1 VKQVNLTRIE
11 IAQFRSFVEPV
22 SIDLSTTAGLKFIG
36 GDNKIEPKLG
46 ANGAGKS
53 TVFDAVSWCLSERS
67 IKGLRAS
74 DLISYGKNRTEV
86 ATCWDIDGEQFR
98 IHRGGPPSRVTINE
112 NPADQQDI
120 DNLLGLSRA
129 RFLNSVLF
137 GQAIPLFIDLPQPA
151 RGDLL
156 DEVLDLELWMQAAEK
171 AAARFRE
178 RDRELRDLQSVI
190 ANLHGQIQ
198 GLPNIAALITNERQ
212 WEGHRRIRV
221 RELTTQLKS
230 AKTELKEAAPR
241 VEFDASTVDDAKR
254 LLDAQRKR
262 MNVYLEEGGGL
273 RAKKEHIEQ
282 QLETVTDNAECPACG
297 QDITDDFAEKH
308 REHLLKELK
317 LAIDALDQWADK
329 LTRARQ
335 RERALEAD
343 WRAAERQ
350 LESQRLD
357 RALAEAKVKSKQS
370 EIENLEGQIES
381 ATAEINP
388 YSQMRANAMANKQRL
403 DFELADKQGEYEAK
417 VTELAG
423 LNYWRDGF
431 KKVRLFCLDNVLQEL
446 EVETRNSLLALGL
459 IDWKIDFK
467 TATETKSGTIKL
479 GVQVNVKP
487 PKHKATKFDVLSGGE
502 GQRARLAI
510 SLGLSGLIQRWSGVR
525 YMVEVWDEPTAWL
538 SEQGV
543 EDLLDIF
550 KYRADSTG
558 KSIYVC
564 DHRALMH
571 SSFSEIFTV
580 IKDSN
585 GSRIEKCMG

>member
-190 ANLHGQIQ
+190 ANLQGQIQ
-198 GLPNIAALITNERQ
+198 GLPDIAALITNERQ

-230 AKTELKEAAPR
+230 AKTQLKEAAPR
-241 VEFDASTVDDAKR
+241 VEFDASVVDDAKR
-254 LLDAQRKR
+254 SFAAQLKR
-262 MNVYLEEGGGL
+262 IGVYQEEGGAL
-273 RAKKEHIEQ
+273 RAKYEHIEQ

-297 QDITDDFAEKH
+297 QEITDEFAERH
-308 REHLLKELK
+308 RGHLK
-317 LAIDALDQWADK
+317 LALKSAIDALDQWSDK

-335 RERALEAD
+335 HERALEEE
-343 WRAAERQ
+343 WRVAQRQ
-350 LESQRLD
+350 LERQRLD
-357 RALAEAKVKSKQS
+357 RALAEEKAKSKQS

-381 ATAEINP
+381 VTAETNP
-388 YSQMRANAMANKQRL
+388 YSEMRATAVANKERL
-403 DFELADKQGEYEAK
+403 EFELAGKQGEHEAK

-423 LNYWRDGF
+423 LNYWRSGF

-467 TATETKSGTIKL
+467 TATETKSGTVKL

-502 GQRARLAI
+502 GQRARLAG
-510 SLGLSGLIQRWSGVR
+510 SLGLANLVQRWAGVH
-525 YMVEVWDEPTAWL
+525 YNFEVWDEPTQFL
-538 SEQGV
+538 SRQGV
-543 EDLLDIF
+543 EDLLG
-550 KYRADSTG
+550 YLSHRADSQN
-558 KSIYVC
+558 KSIWVC
-564 DHRALMH
+564 DHRALDH
-571 SSFSEIFTV
+571 SGFSEV
-580 IKDSN
+580 HCVVKDQS
-585 GSRIEKCMG
+585 GSRWI

>member
-1 VKQVNLTRIE
+1 MKQVDLTRIE

-36 GDNKIEPKLG
+36 GDNKEEPKLG

-86 ATCWDIDGEQFR
+86 ATTWDIDGEQFR
-98 IHRGGPPSRVTINE
+98 IHRGGPPSRVTIDG

-120 DNLLGLSRA
+120 DNLLGLSRV

-156 DEVLDLELWMQAAEK
+156 DEVLSLELWMQAADK
-171 AAARFRE
+171 AAARHRQ
-178 RDRELRDLQSVI
+178 RDNELRELQAVI
-190 ANLHGQIQ
+190 ANLQGQIQ
-198 GLPNIAALITNERQ
+198 GLPDIAELKTWEQKWER
-212 WEGHRRIRV
+212 ERRGRV
-221 RELTTQLKS
+221 HELTGQLKT
-230 AKTELKEAAPR
+230 AKAELKEIPR
-241 VEFDASTVDDAKR
+241 IEFDSSIVDDAKR

-262 MNVYLEEGGGL
+262 VSVYQEEGGAL
-273 RAKKEHIEQ
+273 RAKKDQVEEKLDFLHCY
-282 QLETVTDNAECPACG
+282 DECPSCG
-297 QDITDDFAEKH
+297 QQITKEFADQH
-308 REHLLKELK
+308 REELLKEEQ
-317 LAIDALDQWADK
+317 AAVDALNQWSDK

-335 RERALEAD
+335 RERTLEED
-343 WRAAERQ
+343 WRIAEKQ
-350 LESQRLD
+350 LERQRLD
-357 RALAEAKVKSKQS
+357 RALAEAKVKSKQF

-381 ATAEINP
+381 ITAEANP
-388 YSQMRANAMANKQRL
+388 YSEMRATAVSNKERL
-403 DFELADKQGEYEAK
+403 ESELAGKQGEHEVR

-423 LNYWRDGF
+423 LNYWRNGF

-467 TATETKSGTIKL
+467 TATETKSGTVKL

-502 GQRARLAI
+502 GHRARLAG
-510 SLGLSGLIQRWSGVR
+510 SLGLANLVQRWAGVR
-525 YMVEVWDEPTAWL
+525 YGFEVFDEPTAWL
-538 SEQGV
+538 SPEGV
-543 EDLLDIF
+543 ENLLDCLS
-550 KYRADSTG
+550 YRADSQN
-558 KSIYVC
+558 KSIWIC
-564 DHRALMH
+564 DHRALLH
-571 SSFSEIFTV
+571 SSFAETYMV
-580 IKDSN
+580 TKDAQ
-585 GSRIEKCMG
+585 GSHWNRI

>member
-1 VKQVNLTRIE
+1 MKQVNLTRIE

-36 GDNKIEPKLG
+36 GENKEEPKLG

-53 TVFDAVSWCLSERS
+53 TVWDAVSWCLSERS

-98 IHRGGPPSRVTINE
+98 IHRGGPPSRVTIDE

-120 DNLLGLSRA
+120 DNLLGLSRV

-156 DEVLDLELWMQAAEK
+156 DEVLDLELWMLAAKK
-171 AAARFRE
+171 AAAGFQE
-178 RDRELRDLQSVI
+178 RDRELRGLQSVI
-190 ANLHGQIQ
+190 ANLQGQIQ
-198 GLPNIAALITNERQ
+198 GLPDIAELKTWEQKWER
-212 WEGHRRIRV
+212 ERRSRV
-221 RELTTQLKS
+221 RELTTQLKT
-230 AKTELKEAAPR
+230 AKSELKEAPR
-241 VEFDASTVDDAKR
+241 VEFDSSIVDEAKR
-254 LLDAQRKR
+254 SFAAQLKR
-262 MNVYLEEGGGL
+262 IGVYQEEGGAL
-273 RAKKEHIEQ
+273 RAKYQHIEQ

-297 QDITDDFAEKH
+297 QEITDDFAEKH
-308 REHLLKELK
+308 REHLKKALES
-317 LAIDALDQWADK
+317 AALDIDQWSDK

-335 RERALEAD
+335 RERALEEE
-343 WRAAERQ
+343 WRVAQRQ
-350 LESQRLD
+350 LEQQRLD
-357 RALAEAKVKSKQS
+357 RALAEAKAKSKQS

-381 ATAEINP
+381 TTAEANP
-388 YSQMRANAMANKQRL
+388 YSEMRATAVSNKERL
-403 DFELADKQGEYEAK
+403 ESELAGKQGEHEAK
-417 VTELAG
+417 VTELAS

-467 TATETKSGTIKL
+467 TATETKSGTVKL

>member
-36 GDNKIEPKLG
+36 GDNKEEPKLG

-53 TVFDAVSWCLSERS
+53 TVWDAVSWCLSERS

-74 DLISYGKNRTEV
+74 DLISYGKDRTEV
-86 ATCWDIDGEQFR
+86 ATCWDIDGERFR
-98 IHRGGPPSRVTINE
+98 IHRGGPPSRVTIDE

-178 RDRELRDLQSVI
+178 RDRELRDLQSI
-190 ANLHGQIQ
+190 ISNLKGQIQ
-198 GLPNIAALITNERQ
+198 GLPDIAELTTWEQQ
-212 WEGHRRIRV
+212 WERERRGRV
-221 RELTTQLKS
+221 RELTDQLKA
-230 AKTELKEAAPR
+230 AKAELKEASPR
-241 VEFDASTVDDAKR
+241 IQFDSSIVDDAKQ

-262 MNVYLEEGGGL
+262 IGVYLDEGGAL
-273 RAKKEHIEQ
+273 RAKKEQIEEK
-282 QLETVTDNAECPACG
+282 LDFLHLYDECPSCG
-297 QDITDDFAEKH
+297 QEITKEFADHH
-308 REHLLKELK
+308 RAELLKEEK
-317 LAIDALDQWADK
+317 VAVDAFNRWSDK
-329 LTRARQ
+329 VTRARQ
-335 RERALEAD
+335 REVTLEQD
-343 WRAAERQ
+343 WRAAEKQ
-350 LESQRLD
+350 LSDQKLD
-357 RALAEAKVKSKQS
+357 RALAAAELKTKQA
-370 EIENLEGQIES
+370 EIENLERQIENTTKE
-381 ATAEINP
+381 ANP
-388 YSQMRANAMANKQRL
+388 YSEMRATATANKERL
-403 DFELADKQGEYEAK
+403 DFELAGKQGEHETR
-417 VTELAG
+417 VTELAN
-423 LNYWRDGF
+423 LNYWRNGF

-467 TATETKSGTIKL
+467 TATETKSGTVKL

-502 GQRARLAI
+502 GQRARLAG
-510 SLGLSGLIQRWSGVR
+510 SLGLANLVQRWAGVR
-525 YMVEVWDEPTAWL
+525 YGWEVWDEPTAWL
-538 SEQGV
+538 SPEGV
-543 EDLLDIF
+543 ENLLECLS
-550 KYRADSTG
+550 YRADSQN
-558 KSIYVC
+558 KSIWIC
-564 DHRALMH
+564 DHRALLH
-571 SSFSEIFTV
+571 SSFAETYMV
-580 IKDSN
+580 IKDAQ
-585 GSRIEKCMG
+585 GSHWNRI

>member
-36 GDNKIEPKLG
+36 GDNKLEPKLG

-53 TVFDAVSWCLSERS
+53 SVFDAVSWCLSERS

-74 DLISYGKNRTEV
+74 DLISYGKDRTEV

-156 DEVLDLELWMQAAEK
+156 DEVLQLELWMQAADK

-178 RDRELRDLQSVI
+178 RDKALRDLQSVI
-190 ANLHGQIQ
+190 ANLQGQIQ
-198 GLPNIAALITNERQ
+198 GLPDIAALTTNERQ
-212 WEGHRRIRV
+212 WEGQRRTRV
-221 RELTTQLKS
+221 RELTTQLKA
-230 AKTELKEAAPR
+230 AKSELKETPR
-241 VEFDASTVDDAKR
+241 VEFDSSIVDDAKQ

-297 QDITDDFAEKH
+297 QEITDDFAEKH
-308 REHLLKELK
+308 REHLLKELEV
-317 LAIDALDQWADK
+317 AVDVLDQWSDK
-329 LTRARQ
+329 LTRAKQ
-335 RERALEAD
+335 RERALEEE
-343 WRAAERQ
+343 WRVAQRQ
-350 LESQRLD
+350 LECQRLD
-357 RALAEAKVKSKQS
+357 RALTEAKFKSKQT
-370 EIENLEGQIES
+370 EIENLERQIES
-381 ATAEINP
+381 VTAETNP
-388 YSQMRANAMANKQRL
+388 YSEMRANAVANKERL
-403 DFELADKQGEYEAK
+403 EFDLAGKQGEHEVR

-423 LNYWRDGF
+423 LNYWRNGF

-467 TATETKSGTIKL
+467 TATETKSGTVKL

-502 GQRARLAI
+502 GQRARLAG
-510 SLGLSGLIQRWSGVR
+510 SLGLANLVQRWAGVH
-525 YMVEVWDEPTAWL
+525 YNFEVWDEPTAWL
-538 SEQGV
+538 SPEGV
-543 EDLLDIF
+543 ENLLECLS
-550 KYRADSTG
+550 YRADSQN
-558 KSIYVC
+558 KSIWVC
-564 DHRALMH
+564 DHRALLH
-571 SSFSEIFTV
+571 SSFAETYMV
-580 IKDSN
+580 TKDAQ
-585 GSRIEKCMG
+585 GSHWNRV

>member
-36 GDNKIEPKLG
+36 GDNKEEPKLG

-53 TVFDAVSWCLSERS
+53 SVFDAVSWCLSERS

-86 ATCWDIDGEQFR
+86 GTTWDIDGQKFR
-98 IHRGGPPSRVTINE
+98 IHRGGPPSRVTIDE

-171 AAARFRE
+171 AAARFRG

-190 ANLHGQIQ
+190 ANLQGQIQ
-198 GLPNIAALITNERQ
+198 GLPDIAELKTWEQKWER
-212 WEGHRRIRV
+212 ERRGRV
-221 RELTTQLKS
+221 RELTNQLKA
-230 AKTELKEAAPR
+230 AKAELKEAAPR
-241 VEFDASTVDDAKR
+241 IEFDSSIVDEAKR
-254 LLDAQRKR
+254 SFGAQLKR
-262 MNVYLEEGGGL
+262 IGVYQEEGGSL
-273 RAKKEHIEQ
+273 RAKYEHIEQ

-297 QDITDDFAEKH
+297 QEITDEFVEKH
-308 REHLLKELK
+308 REHLLKELE
-317 LAIDALDQWADK
+317 LAIHTLDQWSDK

-335 RERALEAD
+335 RERALEEE

-350 LESQRLD
+350 LERQRLD

-381 ATAEINP
+381 ANETTNP
-388 YSQMRANAMANKQRL
+388 YSEMRANAAANKERL
-403 DFELADKQGEYEAK
+403 DFELAGKQGEHEAR

-423 LNYWRDGF
+423 LNYWRSGF

-467 TATETKSGTIKL
+467 TATETKSGTVKL

-502 GQRARLAI
+502 GQRARLAG
-510 SLGLSGLIQRWSGVR
+510 SLGLANLVQRWAGVH
-525 YMVEVWDEPTAWL
+525 YNFEVWDEPTAWL
-538 SEQGV
+538 SPEGV
-543 EDLLDIF
+543 ENLLECLS
-550 KYRADSTG
+550 YRSDSQN
-558 KSIYVC
+558 KSIWIC
-564 DHRALMH
+564 DHRALLH
-571 SSFSEIFTV
+571 SSFAETYMV
-580 IKDSN
+580 TKDAQ
-585 GSRIEKCMG
+585 GSHWNRI

>member
-36 GDNKIEPKLG
+36 GDNKEEPKLG

-53 TVFDAVSWCLSERS
+53 TVWDAVSWCLSERS

-98 IHRGGPPSRVTINE
+98 IHRGGPPSRVTIDE

-120 DNLLGLSRA
+120 DNLLGLSRV

-190 ANLHGQIQ
+190 ANLQGQIQ
-198 GLPNIAALITNERQ
+198 GLPDIAELKTWEQKWER
-212 WEGHRRIRV
+212 ERRGRV
-221 RELTTQLKS
+221 RELTTQLK
-230 AKTELKEAAPR
+230 ALKAELKEAAPR
-241 VEFDASTVDDAKR
+241 VEFDPSTVDEAKR
-254 LLDAQRKR
+254 SFAAQLKR
-262 MNVYLEEGGGL
+262 IGVYQEEGGAL
-273 RAKKEHIEQ
+273 RAKYQHIEQ

-297 QDITDDFAEKH
+297 QEITDDFAEKH
-308 REHLLKELK
+308 REHLKKALELV
-317 LAIDALDQWADK
+317 ALDIDQWSDK

-335 RERALEAD
+335 RERALEEE
-343 WRAAERQ
+343 WRVAQRQ
-350 LESQRLD
+350 LERQRLD
-357 RALAEAKVKSKQS
+357 RALAEAKAKSKQS
-370 EIENLEGQIES
+370 EIENLERQIES
-381 ATAEINP
+381 VTAETNP
-388 YSQMRANAMANKQRL
+388 YSEMRATAVSNKERL
-403 DFELADKQGEYEAK
+403 ESELAGKQGEHEAK
-417 VTELAG
+417 VTELAS
-423 LNYWRDGF
+423 LSYWRDGF

-502 GQRARLAI
+502 GQRARLAG
-510 SLGLSGLIQRWSGVR
+510 SLGLANLVQRWAGVR
-525 YMVEVWDEPTAWL
+525 YGFEVFDEPTAWL
-538 SEQGV
+538 SPEGV
-543 EDLLDIF
+543 ENLLECLS
-550 KYRADSTG
+550 YRADSQN
-558 KSIYVC
+558 KSIWIC
-564 DHRALMH
+564 DHRALLH
-571 SSFSEIFTV
+571 SSFAETYMV
-580 IKDSN
+580 TKDAQ
-585 GSRIEKCMG
+585 GSHWNRV